1 MKTSDQHIKQE
12 RNDKLKSAF
21 FTALI
26 SFFFFL
32 FIYYFSIEVNVP
44 KQVISKPAVTHADAN
59 TDAPI
64 SQDEGTPIDSI
75 LKQDIYLPEEVA
87 APSSKED
94 VVAVPVTKTEQK
106 PIAEQPKKHHKKHTA
121 ASEKPTTSSE
131 KKTDAKK
138 SNKTTAEKESKAKKS
153 SKSSDVKTADKKS
166 TSGSTTSKSPKETKP
181 TASKTTKSTE
191 TKTGS
196 KDSKTDAKA
205 KTATAKKS
213 KKSTEKVE

>member
-44 KQVISKPAVTHADAN
+44 KQVISKPVVTHTNAN

-87 APSSKED
+87 TPSTKED
-94 VVAVPVTKTEQK
+94 VAAVPVTKTEQK
-106 PIAEQPKKHHKKHTA
+106 PATEQPKKHRKKHTTT
-121 ASEKPTTSSE
+121 SEKPTASSE

-138 SNKTTAEKESKAKKS
+138 SNKTTAEKDSKTKKS
-153 SKSSDVKTADKKS
+153 SKSSEVKTADKKS
-166 TSGSTTSKSPKETKP
+166 TSGSTTSKSTKETKP
-181 TASKTTKSTE
+181 TASKTSKSTE
-191 TKTGS
+191 AKTGS
-196 KDSKTDAKA
+196 KDSKTDTKA
-205 KTATAKKS
+205 KSTATKKS